1 MSEHSSVEKNIDL
14 LRLFF
19 KDLIEDQA
27 IYEKSDSRVLEFSLA
42 FDHSRFGSVSILLQV
57 DLELDGSLIR
67 FTGLDIEYADTSKES
82 VFMETAQ
89 ALRLGAHSYL
99 ELARTVVVGPSESL
113 LESPQVTLPTYR
125 TMLQKEQV
133 FTVLNEILCYD
144 VKLFATRYPTEV
156 LWNEDFD
163 ERFQS
168 EYC

>member
-27 IYEKSDSRVLEFSLA
+27 IYEKSDSRVGILA
-42 FDHSRFGSVSILLQV
+42 RIRSFALGSVSILLQV

-82 VFMETAQ
+82 AFMETAQ

-99 ELARTVVVGPSESL
+99 ELARGVVVDPSESL

-133 FTVLNEILCYD
+133 FTVLNELLCYD
-144 VKLFATRYPTEV
+144 VRLFATRYPTEV

>member
-1 MSEHSSVEKNIDL
+1 MSEHSSVAKNVDL

-19 KDLIEDQA
+19 KELDEEQA
-27 IYEKSDSRVLEFSLA
+27 VYDKSASRVLEFSLA

-57 DLELDGSLIR
+57 DLELDGSLIQ
-67 FTGLDIEYADTSKES
+67 FTGLDIEYADTSKDS
-82 VFMETAQ
+82 KFMETAQ

-99 ELARTVVVGPSESL
+99 ELARGVVVDPSESL

-163 ERFQS
+163 EQFQS

>member
-1 MSEHSSVEKNIDL
+1 MTEHSSVAKNIDL

-19 KDLIEDQA
+19 RELDEEQA
-27 IYEKSDSRVLEFSLA
+27 VYDKFASRVLEFSLA

-67 FTGLDIEYADTSKES
+67 FTGLDIKYDDTSKDS
-82 VFMETAQ
+82 KFMETAQ
-89 ALRLGAHSYL
+89 ALRLGVHSYL
-99 ELARTVVVGPSESL
+99 ELARGVVVDPSESL

-163 ERFQS
+163 EQFQS

>member
-14 LRLFF
+14 LRLFL

-27 IYEKSDSRVLEFSLA
+27 IYEKPESHVLEFSLT
-42 FDHSRFGSVSILLQV
+42 FDHSCFGSVSILLQV

-67 FTGLDIEYADTSKES
+67 FTGLDIKYADTSKQS
-82 VFMETAQ
+82 SFMETAQ

-99 ELARTVVVGPSESL
+99 ELARGVVVDPSESL

-133 FTVLNEILCYD
+133 FTALNELLCYD
-144 VKLFATRYPTEV
+144 VRLFATRYPTEV
-156 LWNEDFD
+156 LWTEDFD

-168 EYC
+168 EFC

>member
-19 KDLIEDQA
+19 KDLVEDQA
-27 IYEKSDSRVLEFSLA
+27 IYEKSNSACWNSHW
-42 FDHSRFGSVSILLQV
+42 HSTIRAGSVSILLQV

-99 ELARTVVVGPSESL
+99 ELARGVVVGPSESL

>member
-1 MSEHSSVEKNIDL
+1 MSEHSSVAKNIDL

-19 KDLIEDQA
+19 KELDEEQA
-27 IYEKSDSRVLEFSLA
+27 VYDKSASRVLEFSLS
-42 FDHSRFGSVSILLQV
+42 FEHSRFGRVSILLQV

-67 FTGLDIEYADTSKES
+67 FTGMDIKYADTSKES
-82 VFMETAQ
+82 KFMETAQ
-89 ALRLGAHSYL
+89 ALRLGIHSYL
-99 ELARTVVVGPSESL
+99 ELARGVVVDPSESL

-144 VKLFATRYPTEV
+144 VQLFATRYPTEV

-163 ERFQS
+163 EQFQS